1 MTERRTIR
9 SRPIDPRDF
18 GAHTIDLTGDI
29 DAATAATLASAQ
41 AAAEPPDETP
51 NTTPQEA
58 QKSAAASGQAPT
70 RAPDGVGG
78 AGHPKAGGTGSLH
91 RNSLILTVG
100 TFASRMTGQVRQ
112 ILLVAAIGVTGTV
125 ANAFDIANTLPN
137 MLFALLAAGVLQ
149 AVLMP
154 QIMHAIKS
162 ANSQERLD
170 KLLTVATTALVVG
183 TAVLVAAAPLLIRML
198 TLKGD
203 WSPEA
208 RALAVVF
215 GLWCI
220 PQVLFYGLFSVLG
233 EVLNARGQFAAT
245 GWAPMANNIVCVI
258 GFGAFLAIWG
268 GFDPANP
275 LEVATWT
282 SPQTALLAGTATL
295 GIAAQVA
302 VLLVALRRGRFRW
315 TLRFG
320 VRGIGLRSAGKV
332 VGWTLAAVGLEQLG
346 LIYLKNITSA
356 AGESGPGIAGNAIFS
371 NALTIYL
378 LPHSLVIVS
387 IITALF
393 PRMSMAAAERD
404 LGGVR
409 TAMSTGLRSAGIFSI
424 ISATVMIVFARPVLK
439 ALLPTLPPADVDS
452 AASVLQALAP
462 GLIALGATVMV
473 KRMYF
478 AFEDGRSI
486 FIIQIFATASM
497 AAALAV
503 AAATLD
509 ARYWTIAAAGAYSLS
524 TWVSVLLRINGMNKK
539 LQGMDG
545 PRVLR
550 VYARCALAAVVAAAA
565 GVGVSRLMNA
575 SAALTWVHAFLVTAV
590 GGTVMLGVY
599 FVLLRALRVREVD
612 DALRPVLRRL
622 GLARRGGLATG
633 TGSSTTTDG
642 QGTSGARPERHPSG
656 PDTPRHA
663 RRRR

>member
-1 MTERRTIR
+1 MTGE
-9 SRPIDPRDF
+9 IDMV
-18 GAHTIDLTGDI
+18 
-29 DAATAATLASAQ
+29 TAAMLASAYAASAPPAQVEAPVAPAATPSSPTAQ
-41 AAAEPPDETP
+41 AAPLAP
-51 NTTPQEA
+51 A
-58 QKSAAASGQAPT
+58 KS
-70 RAPDGVGG
+70 
-78 AGHPKAGGTGSLH
+78 GSLG
-91 RNSLILTVG
+91 RNSLILTIG
-100 TFASRMTGQVRQ
+100 TFASRMSGQVRQ

-154 QIMHAIKS
+154 QIMQAIK
-162 ANSQERLD
+162 AHDAQERLD
-170 KLLTVATTALVVG
+170 KLLTIATAALVIG
-183 TAVLVAAAPLLIRML
+183 TAILVAAAPLLIRML
-198 TLKGD
+198 TLSGD

-245 GWAPMANNIVCVI
+245 GWAPMANNIVSVI
-258 GFGAFLAIWG
+258 GFGAFIAIWG
-268 GFDPANP
+268 RSSPHHP
-275 LEVATWT
+275 IEVATWT
-282 SPQTALLAGTATL
+282 TAQTVLLAGTATL
-295 GIAAQVA
+295 GIAAQSA
-302 VLLVALRRGRFRW
+302 ILLVALRRGGFKW

-320 VRGIGLRSAGKV
+320 MRGIGLRSAGKV
-332 VGWTLAAVGLEQLG
+332 VGWTLAAVALEQVG
-346 LIYLKNITSA
+346 LIYLKNVTSA

-393 PRMSMAAAERD
+393 PRMSMAAAVRD
-404 LGGVR
+404 LDGVR
-409 TAMSTGLRSAGIFSI
+409 SAMSTGLRSAGIFSI
-424 ISATVMIVFARPVLK
+424 ISAAVMIVFARPVLK
-439 ALLPTLPPADVDS
+439 SLLPTLAPANVD
-452 AASVLQALAP
+452 AAAPVLQALSV
-462 GLIALGATVMV
+462 GLVALGATVMV

-486 FIIQIFATASM
+486 FVIQIFATASM
-497 AAALAV
+497 AAAIAV

-524 TWVSVLLRINGMNKK
+524 TWVSVLLRIRGMTEK
-539 LQGMDG
+539 LQGIDG

-550 VYARCALAAVVAAAA
+550 VYVRCAMAAVVAAAA
-565 GVGVSRLMNA
+565 GLGVARLLRA
-575 SAALTWVHAFLVTAV
+575 SEELTWVHALLVTAV
-590 GGTVMLGVY
+590 GATVMLGVY

-622 GLARRGGLATG
+622 GLARKAPAAAAAAPAAAPAAPAAPARSAQDARRPAHGRPGGQQPTG
-633 TGSSTTTDG
+633 
-642 QGTSGARPERHPSG
+642 APYN
-656 PDTPRHA
+656 PRHA
-663 RRRR
+663 RRRRR